1 MARIKNYDDFRKYI
15 MNVKY
20 FNVPFMG
27 KMSIIGAVSFFVN
40 LLVFPAIFYQMSK
53 TWAIKETVDFNP
65 FFLLLQLFGGAPEGM
80 IGFAIGYLTDNTQM
94 MAIGIYAMFYNAY
107 MLFFRCFGKGGLIK
121 SLF

>member
-53 TWAIKETVDFNP
+53 TWAVKETVDFNP